1 MVHRHARRR
10 QKQTEGVLRVAK
22 VKNKLTG
29 QQQRLRCYDEGGL
42 QQRQTHITMKRKAAD
57 LRGGNERDYFCQH
70 FDYAVRFSV
79 CVYVCVAHVLS
90 CSSLE

>member
-1 MVHRHARRR
+1 MVHQHARRR

-29 QQQRLRCYDEGGL
+29 QQQRLRSYDEGGL

-57 LRGGNERDYFCQH
+57 LREGNERDYF
-70 FDYAVRFSV
+70 
-79 CVYVCVAHVLS
+79 
-90 CSSLE
+90 